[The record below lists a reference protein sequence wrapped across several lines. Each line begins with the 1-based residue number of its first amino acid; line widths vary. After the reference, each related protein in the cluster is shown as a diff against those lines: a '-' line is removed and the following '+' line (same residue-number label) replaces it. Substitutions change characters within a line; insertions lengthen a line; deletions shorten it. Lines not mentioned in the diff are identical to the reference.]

1 MLLRE
6 DFGIAAPTAIG
17 NAFEYLPVVF
27 GLAIVGHLDEGR
39 HALDVVSLARAWFNL
54 TALAP
59 SFGLLAGLRTLC
71 PQAVGGERPEL
82 CALYIRRALLC
93 VLVGALP
100 CCGAQWLCKP
110 VLVRVLGQHP
120 TLAAE
125 AQAYAVRLIPQYFGI
140 AFMTILQRVYQV

>member
-6 DFGIAAPTAIG
+6 VFGIAAPTAIG
-17 NAFEYLPVVF
+17 NAFEYLPVEF

-100 CCGAQWLCKP
+100 ALGLDAAQPRLLHRLEARGAQREAL
-110 VLVRVLGQHP
+110 H
-120 TLAAE
+120 LAHALR
-125 AQAYAVRLIPQYFGI
+125 RLQP
-140 AFMTILQRVYQV
+140 R